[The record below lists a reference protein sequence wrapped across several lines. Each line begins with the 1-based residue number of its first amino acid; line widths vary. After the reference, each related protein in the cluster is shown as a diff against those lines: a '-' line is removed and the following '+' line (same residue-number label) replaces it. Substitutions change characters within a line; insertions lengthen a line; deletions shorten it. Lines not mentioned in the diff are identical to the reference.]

1 MEVFFL
7 LLLAKDFITLFG
19 PICYLFEMLKCVFA
33 SVDSEN
39 NGLILLL
46 EYIF

>member
-7 LLLAKDFITLFG
+7 LPVGEGLYHAIWSYLLS
-19 PICYLFEMLKCVFA
+19 FEMLKCVFA

>member
-1 MEVFFL
+1 MKVFFL